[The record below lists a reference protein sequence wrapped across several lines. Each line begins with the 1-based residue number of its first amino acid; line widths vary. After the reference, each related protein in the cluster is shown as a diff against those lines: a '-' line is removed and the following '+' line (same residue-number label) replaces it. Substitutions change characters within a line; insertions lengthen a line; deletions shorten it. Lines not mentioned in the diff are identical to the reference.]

1 MRVMD
6 SVFFN
11 NYGIRTVV
19 EDAGLVSYNWGAPFK
34 LGFNTLHINGKTCIC
49 LASSHMSLKK
59 LQRARDKAH
68 EVLSSFMDWGKE
80 EKRTEE
86 KKITRSRGIPYAR
99 MSLTLNM
106 KKDVESRFFKVENS

>member
-1 MRVMD
+1 LLAIKQTKTTGDNMRVMD

-68 EVLSSFMDWGKE
+68 EVLSSFMD
-80 EKRTEE
+80 
-86 KKITRSRGIPYAR
+86 
-99 MSLTLNM
+99 
-106 KKDVESRFFKVENS
+106 